1 MTFEEIKPEFNK
13 LHFAINGQSLLAL
26 GTYPELN
33 GSLSNLKITQ
43 QCLNLPCYLSASL
56 TRVYA
61 GYDPSQPYL

>member
-33 GSLSNLKITQ
+33 GSLSNLKVTQ
-43 QCLNLPCYLSASL
+43 Q
-56 TRVYA
+56 
-61 GYDPSQPYL
+61 